1 MSLPSPAP
9 SPYPGAQSNGTA
21 NAAGQQQT
29 DPARLRAELE
39 AQLLRLSQDLYEMEI
54 CAGEVSKDMEDAV
67 PGYLAKVNQAFINL
81 QAMSGQLT
89 DSVPRTIVDNVD
101 RYKNPHQYTKTA
113 LSRATGENQYAL
125 GRVLGLES
133 FRRQLSDAVT
143 DAFPGIP
150 LPERRHQP
158 LPSSEHLANG
168 GDGDEGFEQKP
179 HGSNGHGDVVMSELE
194 EKIVED
200 EHTHIVPHAGPEPTG
215 AEPSGGI
222 DGLGY

>member
-9 SPYPGAQSNGTA
+9 SPYPGAQANGTG
-21 NAAGQQQT
+21 NTAAQQPT
-29 DPARLRAELE
+29 DQARLRAEIE
-39 AQLLRLSQDLYEMEI
+39 SQLLRLSQDLYEMEV
-54 CAGEVSKDMEDAV
+54 CAGDVSQNMENAV
-67 PGYLAKVNQAFINL
+67 PELLEKVNKGFINL
-81 QAMSGQLT
+81 QSMSAQLT
-89 DSVPRTIVDNVD
+89 DSVPRTIVDHVD

-158 LPSSEHLANG
+158 LPSSDLANG
-168 GDGDEGFEQKP
+168 DDSFDQKP
-179 HGSNGHGDVVMSELE
+179 HASNGNGDVVMNELE
-194 EKIVED
+194 EKMVED
-200 EHTHIVPHAGPEPTG
+200 EHNHIVPHAGPEPTG
-215 AEPSGGI
+215 AEPRDGMDGI
-222 DGLGY
+222 GY